1 MTNLTRCL
9 GAVIAS
15 GAMLLSINAHAG
27 DTATEHPSLLQTT
40 VLTGKKF
47 TTETWGLHD
56 LTNITE
62 LVGPQSGCDLHRGV
76 IKVDG
81 LQFSKS
87 GATLESFRF
96 IDSTGTQWSIPT
108 NIENFSNAEKRV
120 ANSFIRVGHAYF
132 VIFAVCGSGGFPS
145 LVEMV
150 DVTAI
155 KPL

>member
-1 MTNLTRCL
+1 MFLLVHVLPGSSRA
-9 GAVIAS
+9 GVAS
-15 GAMLLSINAHAG
+15 GQPASFLYFV
-27 DTATEHPSLLQTT
+27 QQ
-40 VLTGKKF
+40 
-47 TTETWGLHD
+47 
-56 LTNITE
+56 TNITE

-96 IDSTGTQWSIPT
+96 VDSTGTQWSIPT

-120 ANSFIRVGHAYF
+120 ANSFIRVGRAYF

-145 LVEMV
+145 LVEIV
-150 DVTAI
+150 DVAAI